1 MDWKGDGIISRV
13 TTPELL
19 EATRMT
25 GVPVVDV
32 TDRKRNSGFVS
43 IRTDDER
50 VGELGAEHL
59 MERGFQRFG
68 FCGYT
73 NEAWSERRLR
83 GFRRKL
89 DSRGFSC
96 TLYSSGWLD
105 FSSSSWEE
113 EQEQLTLWLRSQKRP
128 IGIMACNDIRGHNLI
143 TACAREGFA
152 VPEEVAILG
161 VDNDELL
168 CRVCDP
174 ALSSVVVNAEG
185 VGFRA
190 AETLDLLMQ
199 GKRPS
204 EPELWIEPLGISVR
218 QSTEVVAIDDPDIA
232 AALQFI
238 VKTQLEESRSRMSL
252 RTPPFHVVPWNVKFE
267 SISAERLKKR
277 SGMCKSKR
285 SRNS

>member
-1 MDWKGDGIISRV
+1 LQSPSRKQVVLLVETSNSYGRSVLSGIVRYMRMHDEWSVYLEQRDLTAKPPAWLMDWKGDGIISRV

-19 EATRMT
+19 DATRTT

-174 ALSSVVVNAEG
+174 ALSSVVVKCRRSWISRRRNTRSTHA
-185 VGFRA
+185 RKK
-190 AETLDLLMQ
+190 TL
-199 GKRPS
+199 G
-204 EPELWIEPLGISVR
+204 
-218 QSTEVVAIDDPDIA
+218 A
-232 AALQFI
+232 
-238 VKTQLEESRSRMSL
+238 
-252 RTPPFHVVPWNVKFE
+252 
-267 SISAERLKKR
+267 
-277 SGMCKSKR
+277 
-285 SRNS
+285 